1 MEKSCKENEKGL
13 ALLKRIELILNT
25 SNVDIKAI
33 TTSNAAT
40 DARLSA
46 NESQLASLQSQL
58 SIVIKTC

>member
-1 MEKSCKENEKGL
+1 MEKSCKDNEKGL
-13 ALLKRIELILNT
+13 ALLKCIELILNT

-46 NESQLASLQSQL
+46 QLASLQSQL